1 MSTKSLPENGSFIV
15 GSGGWIHCYE
25 ACDSFTLLTNYH
37 TGKRLVFSV
46 ASFQKHWETGFYQ
59 PVSKSVD
66 TAELKAGFRFS
77 AHHQESN

>member
-1 MSTKSLPENGSFIV
+1 MNTKSLPENGSFIV

-25 ACDSFTLLTNYH
+25 ACDSFILLTNYY

-46 ASFQKHWETGFYQ
+46 GSFQKHWDNGFYQ

-66 TAELKAGFRFS
+66 AAALNDTYRFAS
-77 AHHQESN
+77 RLIVK